1 VLHPRCGLGRRLVRM
16 GPIGPA
22 QMMAHGPPF
31 TVHVPCSFHARSL
44 AEIHAGRPCKMHAR
58 EASNLI
64 NQGVRAADAS
74 SVTSVL
80 VVTTKYMRL

>member
-1 VLHPRCGLGRRLVRM
+1 
-16 GPIGPA
+16 
-22 QMMAHGPPF
+22 
-31 TVHVPCSFHARSL
+31 
-44 AEIHAGRPCKMHAR
+44 MHAR